1 MMLRVSG
8 QVSGEHADLSL
19 VTGHGM
25 DDGGVPYGRSLIAF
39 VEAVMGDDDGVLANR
54 RQQLAEA
61 IGGEALVDAT
71 AVIAMFN
78 YLDRVA
84 DATGIPLD
92 EMLESTTKDIRSSLG
107 IDEWKTAKSR

>member
-8 QVSGEHADLSL
+8 QISGEDADLSL
-19 VTGHGM
+19 VTGQGV
-25 DDGGVPYGRSLIAF
+25 DDGGIPYGRSLIAF
-39 VEAVMGDDDGVLANR
+39 VEAVMGDDDEMLANQ

-61 IGGEALVDAT
+61 IGGTALVDAI

-92 EMLESTTKDIRSSLG
+92 EMLESITKDIRSSLG
-107 IDEWKTAKSR
+107 IDEWKAAKSH